1 MPHAHP
7 TVIYLPWTPDI
18 SIPLAALG
26 PFLAALV
33 APWVRRAAGPAAGWL
48 LALVPLAIF
57 LSLLPLLEPVAAGEA
72 VSVSVPWIP
81 ALGVA
86 FSFLLDGLS
95 LTFALLISG
104 IGTFIILYSGGYLKT
119 HPQQGRF
126 FAFML
131 MFMGSML
138 GLVLADDL
146 ITLFVFWELTSVTSF
161 LLIGFDHTRQAA
173 RRAAIQ
179 ALVITSGGGLLLLVG
194 LVTLM
199 AVTGQTSMSGLLEGQ
214 GSVQAHGAYMLVL
227 LLVVAGAFAKSAQVP
242 LHFWLP
248 NAMEAPTPVSAF
260 LHSATMVKAG
270 VYLLARMNPV
280 LGGTGAWFWI
290 LVLFGG
296 ATLLAGGL
304 LALRQ
309 TDLKQMLAY
318 TTMGSLGLLVLLI
331 GVGTEAA
338 LFGMTAYLVAHALFK
353 AGLFMVAGAI
363 DHGTGTRDITILGGL
378 REHMPV
384 TFIAALVAAFSMAG
398 LPIAMGFLAKE
409 EMYLALTAGLW
420 PDLAILAVL
429 IAGNALM
436 MAVGLSIAIRPFA
449 GDLRPTPHDPH
460 EGGVTLLAGPVV
472 LGVLGL
478 VAGLF
483 TAWLNTYVLTPTGAA
498 VSGRPV
504 AAHLAL
510 GFDLANPALWA
521 SALTWT
527 IGGILYWKAE
537 AIRFRLRRIGDA
549 IGWTFDA
556 GFDSAIYGLTTL
568 SHRVLETVQ
577 HGRMDLYVLTFF
589 ALVAAALYLPLLAM
603 GGLPSLPPVPDMPFY
618 LWGALLVTAA
628 GLLAVVLFRIRLNA
642 VIALG
647 IQGFGTAMI
656 FMLLGAPDLSFTQ
669 FMVETLSVVI
679 LALVMTRLD
688 LDASDS
694 RDLEHTVRDAA
705 IALLVGLGILLLMLA
720 VLENPLNTRL
730 SDFFNATSTAVAH
743 GHNVVNVILVDY
755 RAIDTLGEISVVMAA
770 GLAILALIRI
780 RPKKPVVP
788 VTSRPSRRRK
798 SA

>member
-1 MPHAHP
+1 MA
-7 TVIYLPWTPDI
+7 WTPDI
-18 SIPLAALG
+18 SILFAALA

-33 APWVRRAAGPAAGWL
+33 APWVRRVAGRSAGWI
-48 LALVPLAIF
+48 LALVPFAIF
-57 LSLLPLLEPVAAGEA
+57 LSLLPLLLPVSMGETVA
-72 VSVSVPWIP
+72 VSVPWIP
-81 ALGVA
+81 SLGVA
-86 FSFLLDGLS
+86 FGFFVDGLS
-95 LTFALLISG
+95 LAFALLISG
-104 IGTFIILYSGGYLKT
+104 IGTFIILYSGAYLET
-119 HPQQGRF
+119 HPHQGRF

-146 ITLFVFWELTSVTSF
+146 VTLFVFWELTSVTSF

-179 ALVITSGGGLLLLVG
+179 ALVITGGGGLALLLG
-194 LVTLM
+194 LIVLM
-199 AVTGQTSMSGLLEGQ
+199 GITGETALTGLLAGQ

-227 LLVVAGAFAKSAQVP
+227 LPVLAGAFAKSAQVP

-296 ATLLAGGL
+296 ATLLTGGL

-338 LFGMTAYLVAHALFK
+338 LLGMTAYLVAHALFK

-363 DHGTGTRDITILGGL
+363 DHGTGTRDITVLGGL

-420 PDLAILAVL
+420 PDLAILVVL
-429 IAGNALM
+429 ILGNALM
-436 MAVGLSIAIRPFA
+436 AAVGLCVAIRPFV

-460 EGGVTLLAGPVV
+460 EAGVALLAGPVV

-483 TAWLNTYVLTPTGAA
+483 TAWLNAYLLSPVGTA
-498 VSGRPV
+498 VSGETV
-504 AAHLAL
+504 ESHLHLA
-510 GFDLANPALWA
+510 FDLASPAVWA
-521 SALTWT
+521 SVATW
-527 IGGILYWKAE
+527 ILGSLLFWKAE
-537 AIRFRLRRIGDA
+537 AVRAVLRRAGDA
-549 IGWTFDA
+549 MGWSFDA
-556 GFDSAIYGLTTL
+556 GFDAAMFGLVRL
-568 SHRVLETVQ
+568 SDAVTRAFH
-577 HGRMDLYVLTFF
+577 HGRMEGYVLTFF
-589 ALVAAALYLPLLAM
+589 ALVIAALYLPLAAM
-603 GGLPSLPPVPDMPFY
+603 GGLPSVPAFPDLPFHV
-618 LWGALLVTAA
+618 WGALLLTAI
-628 GLLAVVLFRIRLNA
+628 GLFAVVLFSVRLNA
-642 VIALG
+642 IIALG
-647 IQGFGTAMI
+647 IQGFGVAVI

-679 LALVMTRLD
+679 LALVMTRLH
-688 LDASDS
+688 LDVADS
-694 RDLEHTVRDAA
+694 RDLEHVLRDGAVA
-705 IALLVGLGILLLMLA
+705 VLVGFGIMLLMLA
-720 VLENPLNTRL
+720 VLETELDLTL
-730 SDFFNATSTAVAH
+730 TDFFNATSAAVAH
-743 GHNVVNVILVDY
+743 GRNVVNVILVDY

-770 GLAILALIRI
+770 GLAILALIRVRA
-780 RPKKPVVP
+780 RPPEAAP
-788 VTSRPSRRRK
+788 ARRSRRRK
-798 SA
+798 AA